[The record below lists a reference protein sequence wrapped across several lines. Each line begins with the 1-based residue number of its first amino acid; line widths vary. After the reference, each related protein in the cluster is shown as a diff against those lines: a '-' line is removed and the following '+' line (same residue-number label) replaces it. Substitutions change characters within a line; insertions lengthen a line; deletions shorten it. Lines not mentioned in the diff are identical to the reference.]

1 MSDSGI
7 QKDVMV
13 LSDVCGATFGRFNFG
28 YLRTYDSI
36 RGAMSDGA
44 VLDLVSRGKKDAYF
58 IQGATTGL
66 FGSKWGSRSPATR
79 EIRTEYPF
87 SPARF
92 GHWVDIDLP
101 RVGDML
107 MTADIHIQ
115 MPTWLPSAIAA
126 LNLKH
131 SVTIANPTA
140 SAAVPTGSVAY
151 GWTNGIANFL
161 IKRWALL
168 LDNIE
173 LQQGWGEYN
182 DWQPDSETTQMR
194 APLLHQ
200 CTGSHD
206 GTDSSIARNATPPEL
221 VFRVP
226 IVGCQGDDD
235 TGLPLAAFRGQR
247 LYVRLWLLTIEEC
260 VESGLLY
267 NTPGPGPQYPV
278 YQVCPAPW
286 GGLPI
291 YVDGVPVPEVTL
303 PKHEVQHPI
312 LYGRYAVLHL
322 DDEMKEELRSAEH
335 AILYKQQLRQDFVVE
350 AADLRAGSSI
360 KQRLEITG
368 LFQRLIFG
376 FISLAR
382 LRQNKYRDI
391 NPTTTAEGLTGQ
403 WVANFS
409 FIVNSQERVLP
420 WPTKLYQDV
429 AQNTQLRRDV
439 ERDLYF
445 VVFGVS
451 PDAEPAGALNLARTQ
466 KVLLS
471 LDIVSNPVDPA
482 IPVEQQAFG
491 AVMGEAWNIMDI
503 KGGVARL
510 RFVD

>member
-1 MSDSGI
+1 
-7 QKDVMV
+7 
-13 LSDVCGATFGRFNFG
+13 
-28 YLRTYDSI
+28 
-36 RGAMSDGA
+36 MSDGA

-58 IQGATTGL
+58 IQGATSGL
-66 FGSKWGSRSPATR
+66 FGSHWIPRSPATR

-115 MPTWLPSAIAA
+115 MPTWLPSRIAA
-126 LNLKH
+126 LNLTH
-131 SVTIANPTA
+131 SVTIANPAA
-140 SAAVPTGSVAY
+140 SASVPPGSVSY
-151 GWTNGIANFL
+151 GWTNGISNFV
-161 IKRWALL
+161 INRWALF

-200 CTGSHD
+200 YTGSHD
-206 GTDSSIARNATPPEL
+206 GSDTSIARNATPPEL

-226 IVGCQGDDD
+226 LVGCQGHGD

-247 LYVRLWLLTIEEC
+247 LYLRLWLLTLEES

-267 NTPGPGPQYPV
+267 YAPDPAPIGAPQYPV

-286 GGLPI
+286 DGLPI
-291 YVDGVPVPEVTL
+291 YVDGVAVPEVTL
-303 PKHEVQHPI
+303 PKHDIGHPVI
-312 LYGRYAVLHL
+312 YGRYSVLHL
-322 DDEMKEELRSAEH
+322 DDDMKAELRRTEH

-350 AADLRAGSSI
+350 SADLRLGSSI

-382 LRQNKYRDI
+382 RRQNKYRDI
-391 NPTTTAEGLTGQ
+391 NPTTTSDGLTGQ
-403 WVANFS
+403 WLSNFS
-409 FIVNSQERVLP
+409 LIVNSQERVLP
-420 WPTKLYQDV
+420 WPTKLFQDV

-471 LDIVSNPVDPA
+471 LDLVINPIDPA
-482 IPVEQQAFG
+482 PSIETRQAFG

-503 KGGVARL
+503 KDGVARL

>member
-1 MSDSGI
+1 
-7 QKDVMV
+7 
-13 LSDVCGATFGRFNFG
+13 
-28 YLRTYDSI
+28 
-36 RGAMSDGA
+36 MSDGA

-58 IQGATTGL
+58 IQGATQGL
-66 FGSKWGSRSPATR
+66 FGSRWMPRSPSTR

-107 MTADIHIQ
+107 MSADIHIQ
-115 MPTWLPSAIAA
+115 MPTWLPPAVAA
-126 LNLKH
+126 LNLTH
-131 SVTIANPTA
+131 DVGIANPA
-140 SAAVPTGSVAY
+140 ADAAVPAGTCTY

-161 IKRWALL
+161 FNRWSLF

-194 APLLHQ
+194 APLLHHS
-200 CTGSHD
+200 TGSHD
-206 GTDSSIARNATPPEL
+206 GSDQSIQRNATPPEL

-226 IVGCQGDDD
+226 IVGCQGQED

-247 LYVRLWLLTIEEC
+247 LYLRLWTLSLEQC
-260 VESGLLY
+260 VESGVVTYSPDPLTVPQGTPLY
-267 NTPGPGPQYPV
+267 PI

-291 YVDGVPVPEVTL
+291 YVDDVLSSEVTL
-303 PKHEVQHPI
+303 QKHEIAHPI
-312 LYGRYAVLHL
+312 IYGRYAVLHL
-322 DDEMKEELRSAEH
+322 DAEMKEELRTAEH

-350 AADLRAGSSI
+350 EADLRNGSSI

-368 LFQRLIFG
+368 LFQRLILG

-382 LRQNKYRDI
+382 FKQNKYRDI
-391 NPTTTAEGLTGQ
+391 NPTMTFDGLNGSWLTA
-403 WVANFS
+403 FS
-409 FIVNSQERVLP
+409 LIVNSQERILP
-420 WPTKLYQDV
+420 WPTKTFQEL
-429 AQNTQLRRDV
+429 AQNTQLMRDV

-451 PDAEPAGALNLARTQ
+451 PDAEPGGPCNLARTQ

-471 LDIVSNPVDPA
+471 LTLAINPVDPA
-482 IPVEQQAFG
+482 VDSRQAFG

-503 KGGVARL
+503 KDGVARL

>member
-1 MSDSGI
+1 
-7 QKDVMV
+7 
-13 LSDVCGATFGRFNFG
+13 
-28 YLRTYDSI
+28 
-36 RGAMSDGA
+36 MSDGA

-58 IQGATTGL
+58 IQGAQSGL
-66 FGSKWGSRSPATR
+66 FGSKWIPRSPATR

-87 SPARF
+87 APAQF

-107 MTADIHIQ
+107 MSADIHIQ
-115 MPTWLPSAIAA
+115 MPTWLPSSVAA
-126 LNLKH
+126 LNKIAPV
-131 SVTIANPTA
+131 SIANP
-140 SAAVPTGSVAY
+140 AATVLPTSSVSY

-161 IKRWALL
+161 IDHWSLF
-168 LDNIE
+168 LDSIE

-200 CTGSHD
+200 YTGSHD
-206 GTDSSIARNATPPEL
+206 GSDYSIGKNATPPEL

-226 IVGCQGDDD
+226 LVGCQGQGD

-247 LYVRLWLLTIEEC
+247 LYIRLWLLPIEQC

-267 NTPGPGPQYPV
+267 NAPTPPVPGLPQYPV

-286 GGLPI
+286 GGQVI
-291 YVDGVPVPEVTL
+291 YDANGNLLPEVTL
-303 PKHEVQHPI
+303 QKHEIGDPVI
-312 LYGRYAVLHL
+312 YGRFAVLHL
-322 DDEMKEELRSAEH
+322 DDEMKAELRGAEH
-335 AILYKQQLRQDFVVE
+335 AILYKQQLRQDFVIE
-350 AADLRAGSSI
+350 SADLRLGSSI

-376 FISLAR
+376 IISLAR

-391 NPTTTAEGLTGQ
+391 NPTTTSDGLPGQ
-403 WVANFS
+403 WLSSFS
-409 FIVNSQERVLP
+409 LIVNSQERVLP

-429 AQNTQLRRDV
+429 AQNTQLKRDV

-471 LDIVSNPVDPA
+471 LDLVINPIDPA
-482 IPVEQQAFG
+482 VESRQAFG

-503 KGGVARL
+503 KDGVARL